1 MIPIFPDCDM
11 AANPASSSS
20 AVVISTIWVA
30 SPKRSA
36 AAFERGGEPN
46 LLLCGQWPTTPH
58 RNAVPVHRRID
69 LAGIF
74 PRDPLGPIESCRLG
88 DEDWMQRLQYEC
100 HDIEFSFAPNYSG
113 LH

>member
-58 RNAVPVHRRID
+58 QNA
-69 LAGIF
+69 
-74 PRDPLGPIESCRLG
+74 
-88 DEDWMQRLQYEC
+88 EDWMQRLQYEC